1 MFVAVMNLYVS
12 AFSIPIISKI
22 DFYFE
27 GKRQHRFVVYF
38 QIFSTLLKNDFSL
51 QKQMFCQTA
60 RQEMMNN
67 GLKFRAIFLP
77 YPQKSIIFAV

>member
-27 GKRQHRFVVYF
+27 GKRQHRFVVFF
-38 QIFSTLLKNDFSL
+38 QIFSTLLKKRVFHAKANVLPNRSTGND
-51 QKQMFCQTA
+51 
-60 RQEMMNN
+60 E
-67 GLKFRAIFLP
+67 
-77 YPQKSIIFAV
+77 